1 MKLGFFGG
9 SFNPPHKGHQY
20 IIEYCQFFFDK
31 FLVIPNYNSPDNNKN
46 ISISYEHRMNM
57 LKLKNYK
64 LEIDNF
70 EMKSNRI
77 NYTSYT
83 LEYLMKKYS
92 DYKIF
97 MVIGEDQFNNLSNW
111 YNVDFILSN
120 VKILCFKR
128 KNKLKKIDIAHNIN
142 LINFDFPYSSTE
154 IRQKIKM
161 GENIDSKIVD
171 KQVLNYIKE
180 NRLYI

>member
-46 ISISYEHRMNM
+46 ISISYEHRVNM
-57 LKLKNYK
+57 LKLKNHK
-64 LEIDNF
+64 IEIDDF
-70 EMKSNRI
+70 EMKSNGI
-77 NYTSYT
+77 NYTCYT
-83 LEYLMKKYS
+83 IEYLIRKYS
-92 DYKIF
+92 DYKIS

-111 YNVDFILSN
+111 YNIDFILNN
-120 VKILCFKR
+120 VEILCFKR
-128 KNKLKKIDIAHNIN
+128 KNKFEKLDIAYDIN
-142 LINFDFPYSSTE
+142 MIDLDFPYSSAE
-154 IRQKIKM
+154 VRKKLKM